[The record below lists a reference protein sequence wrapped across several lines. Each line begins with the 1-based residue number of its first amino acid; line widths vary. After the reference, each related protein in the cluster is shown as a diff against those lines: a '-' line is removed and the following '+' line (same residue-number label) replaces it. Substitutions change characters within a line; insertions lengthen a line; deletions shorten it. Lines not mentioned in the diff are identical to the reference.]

1 MPAVQPQ
8 PVLAPLTPAAIFLVA
23 TIDEGGE
30 ETVHDALGDISGL
43 VRSIGFRDPAKHLS
57 VVTSIGSDAWDRLF
71 SGPRPAELHPFVE
84 IQGGRHHA
92 PSTPGDLLFH
102 IRAESMDV
110 CFELATKIVEGMDGA
125 VTVVDE
131 VHGFK
136 FFDNR
141 DLMGFVDGTENPD
154 GAIAVSA
161 SQIGDED
168 PDFAGGCYV
177 HVQKYVHDMDSWNS
191 LSTEEQERVIG
202 RTKLDDIEMDD
213 AVKPANSHIALNVI
227 TDDDGNELK
236 IVRANMPFGEVGT
249 GEFGTYYIGYS
260 RTPVVTERMLDNMFI
275 GDPPGNTD
283 RILDFSTALTGSL
296 FFTPTADFLDDPPPP
311 ADSAPPQDA
320 PAEPVVPASRDG
332 SLGIGSLKG
341 TP

>member
-1 MPAVQPQ
+1 
-8 PVLAPLTPAAIFLVA
+8 LTPAAIFLVV

-30 ETVHDALGDISGL
+30 AAVHDALPDISGL
-43 VRSIGFRDPAKHLS
+43 VRAVGFRDTDKRLS

-71 SGPRPAELHPFVE
+71 SGSRPVELTPFIELH
-84 IQGGRHHA
+84 GARHHA

-102 IRAESMDV
+102 IKAMSMDM
-110 CFELATKIVEGMDGA
+110 CFELAGRIVKALAA

-131 VHGFK
+131 THGFR

-141 DLMGFVDGTENPD
+141 DLLGFVDGTENPD
-154 GAIAVSA
+154 GPLAVSTTE
-161 SQIGDED
+161 IGDED

-177 HVQKYVHDMDSWNS
+177 HVQKYVHDMGSWNS

-213 AVKPANSHIALNVI
+213 AAKPANSHIALNVI
-227 TDDDGNELK
+227 EDEDGNELK
-236 IVRANMPFGEVGT
+236 IVRHNMPFGEIGK

-260 RTPVVTERMLDNMFI
+260 RTPTVAERMLDNMFI

-283 RILDFSTALTGSL
+283 RILDFSTALTGTM
-296 FFTPTADFLDDPPPP
+296 FFTPTADFLDDPPPH
-311 ADSAPPQDA
+311 ADSAPT
-320 PAEPVVPASRDG
+320 EPEPSAVPAVPRDG

-341 TP
+341 T

>member
-1 MPAVQPQ
+1 MPAVLPQ
-8 PVLAPLTPAAIFLVA
+8 PVLAPLTPAAIFLVV
-23 TIDEGGE
+23 TIDDGGE
-30 ETVHDALGDISGL
+30 QTVHDALGDISGL
-43 VRSIGFRDPAKHLS
+43 VRSIGFRDPTKRLS
-57 VVTSIGSDAWDRLF
+57 VVTSIGSDAWNRLF

-110 CFELATKIVEGMDGA
+110 CFELAGRIVGA
-125 VTVVDE
+125 MGGAITVVDE

-141 DLMGFVDGTENPD
+141 DLLGFVDGTENPD
-154 GAIAVSA
+154 GPIAVSA
-161 SQIGDED
+161 AQVGDED

-191 LSTEEQERVIG
+191 LSTEEQERAMG
-202 RTKLDDIEMDD
+202 RTKLDDIEMAD
-213 AVKPANSHIALNVI
+213 AVKPVNSHIALNVI
-227 TDDDGNELK
+227 TDPDGNELK
-236 IVRANMPFGEVGT
+236 IVRHNMPFGEIGKS
-249 GEFGTYYIGYS
+249 EFGTYFIGYS
-260 RTPVVTERMLDNMFI
+260 RSPAVTERMLDNMFV

-283 RILDFSTALTGSL
+283 RILDFSTALTGGM
-296 FFTPTADFLDDPPPP
+296 FFTPTTDFLDDSPPL
-311 ADSAPPQDA
+311 ADSAPAQDEP
-320 PAEPVVPASRDG
+320 PAVPVVSRDG

-341 TP
+341 SS

>member
-1 MPAVQPQ
+1 MVPAVLPQ
-8 PVLAPLTPAAIFLVA
+8 PVLAPLTPAAVFLVV
-23 TIDEGGE
+23 TIDESLE
-30 ETVHDALGDISGL
+30 STVHDALPDISGL
-43 VRSIGFRDPAKHLS
+43 VRSIGFRDPSKRLS
-57 VVTSIGSDAWDRLF
+57 VIASIGSDAWDRLF

-92 PSTPGDLLFH
+92 PSTPGDLLLH

-110 CFELATKIVEGMDGA
+110 CFELATKLVESMDGA

-154 GAIAVSA
+154 GPLAVSA
-161 SQIGDED
+161 TQIGDED
-168 PDFAGGCYV
+168 AAFAGGCYV
-177 HVQKYVHDMDSWNS
+177 HVQKYVHDMKSWNS

-227 TDDDGNELK
+227 NDADGNELK
-236 IVRANMPFGEVGT
+236 IVRHNMPFGEIGK

-260 RTPVVTERMLDNMFI
+260 RSPAATERMLDNMFI

-283 RILDFSTALTGSL
+283 RILDFSTALTGSM
-296 FFTPTADFLDDPPPP
+296 FFTPTVDFLDDPPPLP
-311 ADSAPPQDA
+311 DSAPEEE
-320 PAEPVVPASRDG
+320 PADVVVAPASRDG

-341 TP
+341 T